1 MTKIDYILLVFLFLN
16 DALLFYLITK
26 FDRRFF
32 LLFIRIMQLEK
43 LGYADEHK
51 KDERKGDNDNGK

>member
-16 DALLFYLITK
+16 DALLFHLITK

-43 LGYADEHK
+43 LGYTDEHK
-51 KDERKGDNDNGK
+51 KNEHKGDNNA